1 MLTQRLFRKMK
12 ALKKERQQKAAVNI
26 LRDRRKD
33 IAFIKQKY
41 NLLKG

>member
-1 MLTQRLFRKMK
+1 MLTQRLFKEMK
-12 ALKKERQQKAAVNI
+12 ALKKERQKAAINI